1 MPNHASAALQGSVK
15 ITTCLF
21 EGVRPHER
29 RTFCPPNKVPFKTLI
44 ASSAQLL
51 MQVRHN
57 ISTAKT
63 RKYLVHF
70 RNKIIQLSYFYLSE
84 NWTNPHLLPDGI
96 FTCTSSPYWLKTCL
110 K

>member
-51 MQVRHN
+51 MQVN
-57 ISTAKT
+57 
-63 RKYLVHF
+63 
-70 RNKIIQLSYFYLSE
+70 
-84 NWTNPHLLPDGI
+84 
-96 FTCTSSPYWLKTCL
+96 
-110 K
+110 